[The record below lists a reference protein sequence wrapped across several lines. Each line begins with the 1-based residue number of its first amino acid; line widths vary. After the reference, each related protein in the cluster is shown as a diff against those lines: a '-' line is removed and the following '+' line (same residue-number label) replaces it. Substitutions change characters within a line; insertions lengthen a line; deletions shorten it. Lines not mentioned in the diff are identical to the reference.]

1 MWNLIFAIYIKV
13 VVWKINKF
21 NVNLYFLFKTLTY
34 IEVISSKT
42 TFKHEYLVRIT
53 QKWYFKIHFLSRPF
67 VLHWM
72 SINYA
77 RALHSL

>member
-34 IEVISSKT
+34 IEVISSKDN
-42 TFKHEYLVRIT
+42 F
-53 QKWYFKIHFLSRPF
+53 
-67 VLHWM
+67 
-72 SINYA
+72 
-77 RALHSL
+77 